1 MSLKKE
7 WRPKLLRQ
15 KEDPSVDSEQNAYY
29 ESISAGLGILQV
41 VLYLSLFT
49 FVVLSFFRNTE
60 LITYRNFY
68 YFFKDLNASAE
79 TVDVFDADSVTY
91 PTSSE
96 QSFALYRKGLAVAGG
111 ESLTVFSA
119 TGRQTLSQTLQ
130 YRAPVA
136 VGTGK
141 YLLVYEQGGTKYSV
155 YNSYTRLYTGVSD
168 YPIYGATVSDAGSF
182 ALISR
187 SEQYNSVVSLYSS
200 NFALINRYNRNG
212 YVTCTALNEKGTRLA
227 ILTSTVSDGL
237 FSTTLTTHIPK
248 ENGEGTVATLGTS
261 IGLSCAFT
269 KSGEVCV
276 LSTDSLYFV
285 SEKGELKGSYPFLG
299 REIVCAELSADG
311 ASVVLCDTPI
321 SQKNQ
326 IILFDKNA
334 NMTYNKET
342 DEAVTQISRIGST
355 VYLVCAGG
363 VDRLDLQTE
372 ALTRHACV
380 TDGRRLLAIDEN
392 EAFFCSPQKAEYL
405 RFAS

>member
-1 MSLKKE
+1 MKKE
-7 WRPKLLRQ
+7 RQ
-15 KEDPSVDSEQNAYY
+15 SQDRRQIDDRSAAPQRNEYY

-79 TVDVFDADSVTY
+79 TVDVFDADSVSY
-91 PTSSE
+91 PTASE
-96 QSFALYRKGLAVAGG
+96 QSFALYRKGLAVAGND
-111 ESLTVFSA
+111 SLTVFTA

-187 SEQYNSVVSLYSS
+187 SEQYNSVVSLYSN

-212 YVTCTALNEKGTRLA
+212 YVTCAALNEKGTRLA
-227 ILTSTVSDGL
+227 LLTSTVSGGL
-237 FSTTLTTHIPK
+237 FSTTLTMHVPK
-248 ENGEGTVATLGTS
+248 EDGEGTVAKLGTS

-269 KSGEVCV
+269 KSGEVSA
-276 LSTDSLYFV
+276 LLGDGLYFI
-285 SEKGELKGSYPFLG
+285 SEKGELKGSYPFSG
-299 REIVCAELSADG
+299 SEIVCAELSEDG
-311 ASVVLCDTPI
+311 ASVVLQDTPI

-334 NMTYNKET
+334 NMLYNKET
-342 DEAVTQISRIGST
+342 DGAVTQISRVGNV
-355 VYLVCAGG
+355 VYLVCADGI
-363 VDRLDLQTE
+363 DRLELQHDRS
-372 ALTRHACV
+372 TRYACV
-380 TDGRRLLAIDEN
+380 TDGRKLLAIDEN
-392 EAFFCSPQKAEYL
+392 EVLFCSPQKAEYL
-405 RFAS
+405 RFTS

>member
-1 MSLKKE
+1 MKKE
-7 WRPKLLRQ
+7 RQ
-15 KEDPSVDSEQNAYY
+15 TQNRRQSDDRSVEPRRNEYY

-41 VLYLSLFT
+41 ILYLSLFT

-91 PTSSE
+91 PTSAH
-96 QSFALYRKGLAVAGG
+96 QSFALYRKGLAVAGND
-111 ESLTVFSA
+111 SLTVFTA

-130 YRAPVA
+130 YRDPVA

-212 YVTCTALNEKGTRLA
+212 YVTCAALNEKGTRLA
-227 ILTSTVSDGL
+227 ILTSTVSGGL
-237 FSTTLTTHIPK
+237 FSTTLTTHVPK
-248 ENGEGTVATLGTS
+248 EDGEGTEATLGTS

-269 KSGEVCV
+269 KSGDVSV
-276 LSTDSLYFV
+276 LCSNGLYFV
-285 SEKGELKGSYPFLG
+285 SDKGELKSTYPFLD
-299 REIVCAELSADG
+299 REIVCAELSLDG
-311 ASVVLCDTPI
+311 ASVILRDTPI

-334 NMTYNKET
+334 NMLYNKEV
-342 DEAVTQISRIGST
+342 DETVTQISRIGSV
-355 VYLVCAGG
+355 VYLVCANG
-363 VDRLDLQTE
+363 VDRLAPQHDRV
-372 ALTRHACV
+372 TRYECV
-380 TDGRRLLAIDEN
+380 TDGRKLLAIDEN
-392 EAFFCSPQKAEYL
+392 EILFCSPQKAEYI
-405 RFAS
+405 RFSS

>member
-1 MSLKKE
+1 MKKE
-7 WRPKLLRQ
+7 WLPMLRRQ
-15 KEDPSVDSEQNAYY
+15 KEEPKVEAEQNAYY

-41 VLYLSLFT
+41 ILYLSLFT

-91 PTSSE
+91 PTSGE
-96 QSFALYRKGLAVAGG
+96 QSFALYRKGLAVAGN
-111 ESLTVFSA
+111 ESLTVFTA

-130 YRAPVA
+130 YRNPVA

-141 YLLVYEQGGTKYSV
+141 YLLVYELGGTKYSV
-155 YNSYTRLYTGVSD
+155 YNSYTRIYTGNSE

-200 NFALINRYNRNG
+200 NFALINRYNRGG
-212 YVTCTALNEKGTRLA
+212 YVTCVSLNEKGSMLA

-237 FSTTLTTHIPK
+237 FSTSLTMHVPR
-248 ENGEGTVATLGTS
+248 EDGEGTVATLGNA

-269 KSGEVCV
+269 KSGEVSV
-276 LSTDSLYFV
+276 LLGDGLYFV
-285 SEKGELKGSYPFLG
+285 SDKGELKSSYPFLG

-311 ASVVLCDTPI
+311 ASVVLRDTPI

-334 NMTYNKET
+334 NLMYNKEA
-342 DEAVTQISRIGST
+342 DEAVTQISRCENG
-355 VYLVCAGG
+355 VYLVRSGG
-363 VDRLDLQTE
+363 VDRLDLQSE
-372 ALTRHACV
+372 RLTRYECA
-380 TDGRRLLAIDEN
+380 TDGRKLLAIDGD

-405 RFAS
+405 RFTS

>member
-1 MSLKKE
+1 MKKE
-7 WRPKLLRQ
+7 RQ
-15 KEDPSVDSEQNAYY
+15 TQGRRQREDRSTAPQRNEYY

-41 VLYLSLFT
+41 ILYLSLFT

-79 TVDVFDADSVTY
+79 TVDVFDTDSVSY
-91 PTSSE
+91 PTASE
-96 QSFALYRKGLAVAGG
+96 QSFALYRKGLAVAGND
-111 ESLTVFSA
+111 SLTVFTA

-130 YRAPVA
+130 YRDPVA

-187 SEQYNSVVSLYSS
+187 SEQYNSVVSLYNS

-212 YVTCTALNEKGTRLA
+212 YVTCAALNEKGTRLA
-227 ILTSTVSDGL
+227 ILTSTVSGGL
-237 FSTTLTTHIPK
+237 FSTTLTTHVPK
-248 ENGEGTVATLGTS
+248 EDGEGTVATLGTS

-269 KSGEVCV
+269 KSGEVSV
-276 LSTDSLYFV
+276 LLSDGLYFI
-285 SEKGELKGSYPFLG
+285 SEKGELKSSYPFSG
-299 REIVCAELSADG
+299 REIVCAELSSDG
-311 ASVVLCDTPI
+311 ASVILQDTPI

-334 NMTYNKET
+334 NMLYNKET
-342 DEAVTQISRIGST
+342 DGAVTQISRVGSV
-355 VYLVCAGG
+355 VYLVLADGI
-363 VDRLDLQTE
+363 DRLEPQHDRS
-372 ALTRHACV
+372 TRYACV
-380 TDGRRLLAIDEN
+380 TDGRKLLTIDEN
-392 EAFFCSPQKAEYL
+392 EVLFCSPQKAEYL
-405 RFAS
+405 RFTS